1 MFKKIISHLPF
12 SPTLVG
18 QLGFYA
24 KRLSKEQASRRIGLI
39 LTALA
44 LVVQSLV
51 VFAPPESANAAN
63 STNMINGGVWSQA
76 QMMSAYDNNHNN
88 YKDLFNA
95 IGITRAEL
103 LAATKNWQQPR
114 STDGNYSWGML
125 KNFSTAQGAGTYTV
139 PATGGGTRTFHYAPH
154 QLWGNYKYGAYVGHS
169 AKIGWFAIMRN
180 CGNLITHIIPPAPKC
195 PTGQVGTYPNCSTP
209 PKKCTIPGKTNLNAD
224 DPNCKKD
231 PVASCT
237 ALKINNN
244 NSIYQ
249 FTASADAQNGAKING
264 YIFKVYRDGKLV
276 KTLTTSEAV
285 ATYTEKTPGKYKVE
299 LTVKTSLGEKTA
311 SDCAKEFTIPEPER
325 CALNPNLLKDDP
337 KCQPCP
343 GDSTLWI
350 EDEKCS
356 AEFIQTKSAEN
367 ITQNADATTVVANG
381 GDRITYKLT
390 VKNKGLNEA
399 KFTFQERITDVLEY
413 SKMFDNGGGSIV
425 DDPEKTAD
433 DSSDKAKLLTWPEI
447 TLKPGET
454 QERVYTVQ
462 LIDTIPPMPEGK
474 SDRTSYDCRMDNVF
488 GNTVNIEVNCP
499 TVKVVEQVVD
509 ELPRTGASQNMILG
523 GVVTAIVTFLYFRSR
538 QLNKEVRLIR
548 KDAVAGTL

>member
-1 MFKKIISHLPF
+1 MFKKIVSHLPF

-24 KRLSKEQASRRIGLI
+24 KRLSKEQASRRIGLV

-44 LVVQSLV
+44 LVVQSFAS
-51 VFAPPESANAAN
+51 FAPPESANAAN

-76 QMMSAYDNNHNN
+76 QMMSAYDGNHNN
-88 YKDLFNA
+88 YKDLLNA
-95 IGITRAEL
+95 VGITRAEL

-125 KNFSTAQGAGTYTV
+125 KSFSAAQGAGTYTV

-180 CGNLITHIIPPAPKC
+180 CGNLITHVIPPAPKC
-195 PTGQVGTYPNCSTP
+195 PTGQIGTYPNCSTP
-209 PKKCTIPGKTNLNAD
+209 PKKENP
-224 DPNCKKD
+224 
-231 PVASCT
+231 T
-237 ALKINNN
+237 AVCSSLKIDKNNDT
-244 NSIYQ
+244 YQ
-249 FTASADAQNGAKING
+249 FTGTADAQHGAKVNG
-264 YIFKVYRDGKLV
+264 YVFKVYRDGKLV
-276 KTLTTSEAV
+276 KTLTTSTAV
-285 ATYTEKTPGKYKVE
+285 ASYTEKTPGKYKVE
-299 LTVKTSLGEKTA
+299 LTVKTSVGDKTA
-311 SDCAKEFTIPEPER
+311 SACAKEFTIPEPER
-325 CALNPNLLKDDP
+325 CPLNPDLLKDDP
-337 KCQPCP
+337 RCQPCP

-413 SKMFDNGGGSIV
+413 SKMFDDGGGSIV
-425 DDPEKTAD
+425 DDPEKTTD
-433 DSSDKAKLLTWPEI
+433 DNSDKAKLLTWPEV

-462 LIDTIPPMPEGK
+462 LVDTIPPMPEGK
-474 SDRTSYDCRMDNVF
+474 SDRTSYDCRMNNIF
-488 GNTVNIEVNCP
+488 GNMVSIEVNCP

-509 ELPRTGASQNMILG
+509 ELPRTGASQNMIIG
-523 GVVTAIVTFLYFRSR
+523 GIVGAIVAFLYFRSR